1 MTIVI
6 CIYSCLFTLYRWNFF
21 VCTKL
26 SNYSTRNYL
35 QYRIANNVDLILVCK
50 RAWISLGYVNFLM
63 FCYPVIFLPIYFY
76 LILNHRWH
84 LFGSIVLLDYQN
96 LYMPM
101 LINLKRVHTSK
112 YNKLGYDNF
121 LMYLFLSFHALLM
134 EISLFVQ
141 YYQIILLEIIYS
153 TE

>member
-1 MTIVI
+1 MLINLKEYI
-6 CIYSCLFTLYRWNFF
+6 WFDWISLAMAIFLYIYSCLSTLYWWHFF
-21 VCTKL
+21 VCKML

-76 LILNHRWH
+76 LILNHQWH
-84 LFGSIVLLDYQN
+84 LFGTSVLLDYQN

-112 YNKLGYDNF
+112 
-121 LMYLFLSFHALLM
+121 
-134 EISLFVQ
+134 
-141 YYQIILLEIIYS
+141 
-153 TE
+153 